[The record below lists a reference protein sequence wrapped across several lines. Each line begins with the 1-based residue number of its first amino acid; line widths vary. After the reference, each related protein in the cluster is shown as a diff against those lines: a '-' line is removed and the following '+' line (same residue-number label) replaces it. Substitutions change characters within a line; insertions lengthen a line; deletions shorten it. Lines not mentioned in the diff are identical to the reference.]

1 MKILFISFAIYI
13 SSFQMQSQNLSIDEL
28 STLRKKS
35 FGNLEEVLSIKNWS
49 FLKGSEGTTEKMGNA
64 TFTFN
69 KMEYSDEASAFLEF
83 YYDNSENQEL
93 CNHKINLQ
101 FFDKAKYNNYV
112 SRLKSLGCKLIKSKI
127 EDGSIVKIYQGST
140 TTFQIS
146 IISEKDVLG
155 TTNTTYN
162 LFIMGNVDYFIYY
175 DEDSTLRDLLKERI
189 ENEKK

>member
-1 MKILFISFAIYI
+1 MKILFISFAIYL
-13 SSFQMQSQNLSIDEL
+13 SSIQMQSQNLSIDEL
-28 STLRKKS
+28 SSLRKKS

-49 FLKGSEGTTEKMGNA
+49 FLKGSEETTEKMGTA

-69 KMEYSDEASAFLEF
+69 KMEYNDEASAFLEF
-83 YYDNSENQEL
+83 YYDNSENEEL

-127 EDGSIVKIYQGST
+127 EDGNIVKIYQGST

-146 IISEKDVLG
+146 IVSEKDLLG

-162 LFIMGNVDYFIYY
+162 LFIMDNVDYFINY

>member
-1 MKILFISFAIYI
+1 MKILFITFAIYF
-13 SSFQMQSQNLSIDEL
+13 SSIQMQSQNLSIDEL
-28 STLRKKS
+28 SSLRKKS

-49 FLKGSEGTTEKMGNA
+49 FLKGDEETTEKMGTA

-69 KMEYSDEASAFLEF
+69 KMEYNDEASAFLEF
-83 YYDNSENQEL
+83 YYDNSENEKL

-112 SRLKSLGCKLIKSKI
+112 IRLKSLGCKLIKSKI
-127 EDGSIVKIYQGST
+127 EDGNIVKIYQGST

-146 IISEKDVLG
+146 IVSEKDLLG

-162 LFIMGNVDYFIYY
+162 LFIMDNVDYFINYVF
-175 DEDSTLRDLLKERI
+175 
-189 ENEKK
+189 

>member
-1 MKILFISFAIYI
+1 MKILFITFAIYF
-13 SSFQMQSQNLSIDEL
+13 SSIQMQSQNLSIDEL
-28 STLRKKS
+28 SSLRKKS

-49 FLKGSEGTTEKMGNA
+49 FLKGDEETTEKMGTA

-69 KMEYSDEASAFLEF
+69 KMEYNDEASAFLEF
-83 YYDNSENQEL
+83 YYDNSENEKL

-112 SRLKSLGCKLIKSKI
+112 IRLKSLGCKLIKSKI
-127 EDGSIVKIYQGST
+127 EDGNIVKIYQGST

-146 IISEKDVLG
+146 IVSEKDLLG

-162 LFIMGNVDYFIYY
+162 LFIMDNVDYFINY

>member
-1 MKILFISFAIYI
+1 MKILLITLAIYL
-13 SSFQMQSQNLSIDEL
+13 SSIQMQSQNLSIDEL
-28 STLRKKS
+28 SSLRKKS

-49 FLKGSEGTTEKMGNA
+49 FLKGGEETTEKMGTA

-69 KMEYSDEASAFLEF
+69 KMEYNDEASAFLEF
-83 YYDNSENQEL
+83 YYDNSENEEL

-112 SRLKSLGCKLIKSKI
+112 IRLKSLGCKLIKSKI
-127 EDGSIVKIYQGST
+127 ENGNIVKIYQGST

-146 IISEKDVLG
+146 IVSEKDLLG

-162 LFIMGNVDYFIYY
+162 LFIMDNVDYFINY